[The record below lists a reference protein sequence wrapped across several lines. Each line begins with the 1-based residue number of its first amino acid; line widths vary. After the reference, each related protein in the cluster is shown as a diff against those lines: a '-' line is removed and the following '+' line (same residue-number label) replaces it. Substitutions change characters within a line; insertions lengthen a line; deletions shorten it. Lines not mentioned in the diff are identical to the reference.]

1 MRTLLSIL
9 TLGVALMCM
18 SSVQAEVYNII
29 DFGAVGDGVTMNTI
43 AIQKAIDTA
52 HADGG
57 GMVEVPHGTF
67 LSGSIFLKSY
77 VTLHLAQNA
86 VLKAS
91 EKPEDYTPVD
101 FCPQNRAFAGDFVK
115 GSHFIIA
122 VEQKNVKICGEG
134 TINGS
139 GEHFLKDPES
149 NRLLPKQKV
158 PWRPG
163 QMVFFCE
170 CENVTVEDVLLT
182 NSPYW
187 TSFFHGCV
195 GVRIDGVR
203 IRNRRDA
210 ANADGIDIDCCR
222 NVRISNCDIDT
233 CDDCITL
240 RASTEPLKVKRPCE
254 NVVVTNCILSSA
266 CQAVRVGVGDGLI
279 RNAVFSN
286 LVIHN
291 TNVGLNFHSSYSPMS
306 LGTTIKNIRFQNIT
320 MDTETA
326 FHMTYGHAASDRTI
340 SDVYFCD
347 ISGTARRTSFLLG
360 KPGQTLKNIHFRD
373 VILEMDG
380 EQVKVENVENLDVQN
395 CSFINMN

>member
-1 MRTLLSIL
+1 MRTSFLIL
-9 TLGVALMCM
+9 AFYIAFLYVSVAH
-18 SSVQAEVYNII
+18 AEVYDVT
-29 DFGAVGDGVTMNTI
+29 DFGAVGDGITMNTE
-43 AIQKAIDTA
+43 AIQKAIDSA
-52 HADGG
+52 YANGG
-57 GMVEVPHGTF
+57 GVVEVPHGTF

-86 VLKAS
+86 ILKAS
-91 EKPEDYTPVD
+91 TKPEDYAPVD
-101 FCPQNRAFAGDFVK
+101 FCPQNRAFASDFVK

-122 VEQKNVKICGEG
+122 VEQESVKICGEG

-149 NRLLPKQKV
+149 DRLLPKQKV

-170 CENVTVEDVLLT
+170 CENVTVEDVLLM

-195 GVRIDGVR
+195 DVRIDGVR
-203 IRNRRDA
+203 IRNCRDA

-240 RASTEPLKVKRPCE
+240 RASTEPLKIKRPCE

-266 CQAVRVGVGDGLI
+266 CQAVRIGVGDGII

-291 TNVGLNFHSSYSPMS
+291 TNVGLNFYSSYSPKS

-326 FHMTYGHAASDRTI
+326 FHMTYGHAASDRSI

-347 ISGTARRTSFLLG
+347 ISGTVRRTSFLLG
-360 KPGQTLKNIHFRD
+360 KPGQPLKNVYFRD
-373 VILEMDG
+373 VNLEMDG
-380 EQVKVENVENLDVQN
+380 EQVKTENVEGFHVRE
-395 CSFINMN
+395 CSFLFPF